1 MLSLDAVTCGYGPA
15 AVVHGLDLK
24 VEAGEVVAL
33 IGPNGAGKTS
43 TIQCIAGHVRAQS
56 GRVRLGEEDM
66 TAMSPQQ
73 RVARGVAVSPEG
85 RRLFGDMT
93 VRENLIVGGL
103 SRPRAATKA
112 NLERVLALFP
122 RLQERLESLGGT
134 LSGGEQQM
142 TAIGRAMMAEP
153 KLLMIDEVSLGLTP
167 KNVDICY
174 QAIAQLKQSGVA
186 LLLVEQNLP
195 RALKAADR
203 VYVLESGR
211 LQWSGSAAEA
221 RSRRD
226 LLERILGQSGDVTGA
241 AEATAHS
248 PASAS

>member
-1 MLSLDAVTCGYGPA
+1 MLSLEAITCGYGPA
-15 AVVHGLDLK
+15 AVVHGLGLE
-24 VEAGEVVAL
+24 VAAGEVVAL
-33 IGPNGAGKTS
+33 LGPNGAGKSS
-43 TIQCIAGHVRAQS
+43 TIQCIAGHVRVQS
-56 GRVRLGEEDM
+56 GRVRLGTEDM
-66 TAMSPQQ
+66 TGMTPQQ

-103 SRPRAATKA
+103 SRPRSATKG

-122 RLQERLESLGGT
+122 RLVERLDALGAT

-142 TAIGRAMMAEP
+142 VAIGRAMMAEP
-153 KLLMIDEVSLGLTP
+153 KLLMVDEVSLGLTP

-174 QAIAQLKQSGVA
+174 EAIDRLKAAGTA
-186 LLLVEQNLP
+186 ILLVEQNLP

-211 LQWSGSAAEA
+211 LQWSGSALEA
-221 RSRRD
+221 RSSHD
-226 LLERILGQSGDVTGA
+226 LLERILGQSGEVSA
-241 AEATAHS
+241 NPS
-248 PASAS
+248 VQAS

>member
-1 MLSLDAVTCGYGPA
+1 MLSLEAVTCAYGPA
-15 AVVHGLDLK
+15 TVVHDVDLQ
-24 VEAGEVVAL
+24 VAGGEVVAL

-43 TIQCIAGHVRAQS
+43 TIQCIAGHVRARS
-56 GRVRLGEEDM
+56 GRVRLGAEDI
-66 TAMSPQQ
+66 TTLSPQQ

-85 RRLFGDMT
+85 RRLFADMT

-103 SRPRAATKA
+103 SRPRSATRP

-122 RLQERLESLGGT
+122 RLLERLDALAGT

-174 QAIAQLKQSGVA
+174 EAITRLKGRGVA

-195 RALKAADR
+195 RALQAADR

-211 LQWSGSAAEA
+211 LQWSGSATEA
-221 RSRRD
+221 RSNRG
-226 LLERILGQSGDVTGA
+226 LLERILGQSGEDHANPLVV
-241 AEATAHS
+241 
-248 PASAS
+248 AS